1 MNSKGRKCILYLPN
15 AAINTAS
22 YMMPTEISF
31 ALRME
36 ASQGREMVAV
46 LISFLFGQMKP

>member
-1 MNSKGRKCILYLPN
+1 MNTKGRKCILYLPN

-22 YMMPTEISF
+22 YMMPAETSVV
-31 ALRME
+31 LRMV